1 MIEGQRPKEPNQ
13 RVLRIGIDIDDV
25 VSDHFKNV
33 VSGFNTKFGTSFTL
47 EDISSFYFLE
57 SVNVGA
63 KEERLRLLRQLY
75 SDMGTLFDYAQ
86 PIDRSV
92 EIVRQLTSDAHEVH
106 FISSRQVD
114 ILGRTVKW
122 LTENGFP
129 ATEMNVHLRKSQ
141 NQDAVQF
148 KVQKSK
154 DLGLNVV
161 IEDDSRVAALLD
173 ITVILLDYAWNRDI
187 DSQDVLRASSWE
199 EIYLHIQ
206 RLSNEV

>member
-1 MIEGQRPKEPNQ
+1 
-13 RVLRIGIDIDDV
+13 
-25 VSDHFKNV
+25 
-33 VSGFNTKFGTSFTL
+33 
-47 EDISSFYFLE
+47 
-57 SVNVGA
+57 
-63 KEERLRLLRQLY
+63 
-75 SDMGTLFDYAQ
+75 
-86 PIDRSV
+86 
-92 EIVRQLTSDAHEVH
+92 
-106 FISSRQVD
+106 
-114 ILGRTVKW
+114 
-122 LTENGFP
+122 
-129 ATEMNVHLRKSQ
+129 MNVHLRKSQ